1 MFQTIWK
8 SHSGLLFWS
17 SCCCHATCHMR
28 MQAGGSVQQR
38 KINDLSEIAQ
48 EFDLVVNCAG
58 LGSKELFKDDKLTP
72 VRCVTVCAV
81 AVVSTS

>member
-1 MFQTIWK
+1 
-8 SHSGLLFWS
+8 
-17 SCCCHATCHMR
+17 
-28 MQAGGSVQQR
+28 VQQR
-38 KINDLSEIAQ
+38 KINNLSEIAQ

-72 VRCVTVCAV
+72 VRWVTVCAV

>member
-1 MFQTIWK
+1 M
-8 SHSGLLFWS
+8 L
-17 SCCCHATCHMR
+17 

-38 KINDLSEIAQ
+38 KINNLSEIAQ

-72 VRCVTVCAV
+72 VRWVPVCAAAFV
-81 AVVSTS
+81 CPS